1 MGARPVS
8 VTHAE
13 LRRELI
19 HAAQEM
25 NRLGINQG
33 KAGNASLRVEN
44 GILIT
49 PGGVDYGALELED
62 IVEMDFDGGHRCPR
76 ADRVPSSEWRFHL
89 DILKSRDDL
98 GAMIHTHG
106 KAVTAL
112 ACLHKEIPAFHY
124 LVGLAG
130 GKSIRCAPYALF
142 GTQALSDH
150 ALKALDGRKAC
161 LLANHGMIAAE
172 ANLAKALALAVEVE
186 TLAEMYGRALQLGEP
201 KLLSDAEMAEVLE
214 KFAEG
219 YGVAS
224 VMDED

>member
-1 MGARPVS
+1 MGARPV
-8 VTHAE
+8 TPALAAE
-13 LRRELI
+13 RRELI
-19 HAAQEM
+19 HTVQEM

-33 KAGNASLRVEN
+33 KAGNASLRIE
-44 GILIT
+44 GGLLIT
-49 PGGVDYGALELED
+49 LGGVDYGALELED
-62 IVEMDFDGGHRCPR
+62 IVEMDFDGNHRCLRP
-76 ADRVPSSEWRFHL
+76 DRVPSSEWRFHL
-89 DILKSRDDL
+89 DILKTRDDL
-98 GAMIHTHG
+98 CAVIHTHG

-130 GKSIRCAPYALF
+130 GNSIRCAPYALF

-150 ALKALDGRKAC
+150 SLTAMEGRKAC

-186 TLAEMYGRALQLGEP
+186 TLADIYGRALQLGAP
-201 KLLSDAEMAEVLE
+201 KLLSDTEIAEVLK

-224 VMDED
+224 VMDDD